1 MDVVTPGG
9 HSRPTHAHPTAT
21 AAREGQ
27 WLWLAAGL
35 ALGFAIP
42 FLLLFVCGYYWAG
55 FSTLIEEY
63 RGRLRWQRERKLAEA
78 GS

>member
-1 MDVVTPGG
+1 
-9 HSRPTHAHPTAT
+9 
-21 AAREGQ
+21 
-27 WLWLAAGL
+27 
-35 ALGFAIP
+35 
-42 FLLLFVCGYYWAG
+42 LFVCGYYWAG